1 MLFTTASAGVLSK
14 CPKQGL
20 TLESTGSLARSHTQ
34 NCIVLGKDS
43 HPSLHVLD
51 KVSQPSPQWLGNDSH
66 THMYGPWARTHTR
79 ARSVLSTS
87 SHSNAQGPGQGITP
101 DPTGPRQ
108 GFTSEPR
115 GHRQGLSQARMVLG
129 KDSHPSP
136 QRPRHGLKPEP
147 LSPRQGFSVNPHGLR
162 QGLTLEPPRS

>member
-43 HPSLHVLD
+43 HPSLHILD

-66 THMYGPWARTHTR
+66 THMYGPWARTQTR
-79 ARSVLSTS
+79 ARSAGLKPEQV
-87 SHSNAQGPGQGITP
+87 SNPSLQISDKDLAW
-101 DPTGPRQ
+101 
-108 GFTSEPR
+108 
-115 GHRQGLSQARMVLG
+115 ARMVLG
-129 KDSHPSP
+129 KDLHSSR
-136 QRPRHGLKPEP
+136 QG
-147 LSPRQGFSVNPHGLR
+147 PRQGLAP
-162 QGLTLEPPRS
+162 EPAAS